1 MYETECMVLENAGV
15 EQDDVGD
22 NLTSLDS
29 NDNGSM
35 LVNSDPRGGMSY
47 RWFF

>member
-1 MYETECMVLENAGV
+1 MYVLENAGV

-29 NDNGSM
+29 NSNGSM
-35 LVNSDPRGGMSY
+35 LVNSDPHGVY
-47 RWFF
+47 ELQKIF